1 MSFTPEQQQIP
12 LRPLVVAERRKLEKV
27 IDSTESE
34 ELAKAK
40 QDKLRLQL
48 QLPQEAP
55 ASQLQ
60 LRV

>member
-1 MSFTPEQQQIP
+1 MSFTPEQQKIP

>member
-27 IDSTESE
+27 TDSKESQ

>member
-12 LRPLVVAERRKLEKV
+12 LRPLVVAERKKLEKV